1 MLTNAQADTV
11 AAYLLEVFPGSG
23 RERQHSYT
31 SAWQMASEALDA
43 LGYAE
48 ETTWGFVLH
57 ETPVKPAVLPRWD
70 DVSVVVLLVAEQ
82 AGRVRL
88 AGYHAPD
95 VGTGPGTADPLT
107 LATIETLGLVRE
119 GRWTDAATEALWR
132 VAPDEAERDFRGD
145 DRLDRVLTDSVPAE
159 VVEEIA
165 RVREIR
171 SEVVMRNELE
181 FLFFERWRID
191 EGWLEDETGGRALA
205 IFHDPLASEAAK
217 RLSVFQVRPLLGH
230 DVKSLESLK

>member
-1 MLTNAQADTV
+1 MLTNAQAETV

-57 ETPVKPAVLPRWD
+57 ETPVKPTVLPRWD

-95 VGTGPGTADPLT
+95 VRTGPGTADELT
-107 LATIETLGLVRE
+107 LATIEELGLVAD
-119 GRWTDAATEALWR
+119 GRWTDAATEVLWR
-132 VAPDEAERDFRGD
+132 VAPDESGADFRAD
-145 DRLDRVLTDSVPAE
+145 DRLNRVLKETVPKD

-205 IFHDPLASEAAK
+205 VFHDPLAAEAAA
-217 RLSVFQVRPLLGH
+217 RFSGL
-230 DVKSLESLK
+230 